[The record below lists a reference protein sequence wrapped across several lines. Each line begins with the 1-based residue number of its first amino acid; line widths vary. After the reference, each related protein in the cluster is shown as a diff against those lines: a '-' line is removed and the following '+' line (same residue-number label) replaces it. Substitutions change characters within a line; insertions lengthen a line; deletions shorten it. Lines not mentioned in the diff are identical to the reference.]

1 MAVLTG
7 SSDNCGHVVK
17 TTEQWGQTACRYQTI
32 PRGLLCIEIT
42 PTGAMNAKVGVG
54 NKTFIELPYLS
65 GSGSIDLSNYY
76 TKEETDE
83 RIQQIIESLGHIM
96 CLRGKKESVD
106 QLPMFNNIIGDVW
119 LIPDSKDPTY
129 VHEYVWTQDLKWEL
143 VGSKDT
149 DIDLSEYA
157 KKSYVDEK
165 TDAINER
172 IDNLVLMQHTHE
184 NKQILDET
192 TAPYTTEDQ
201 DLLHQIS
208 KDYISSTDKLII
220 HCIDGDI

>member
-96 CLRGKKESVD
+96 CLRGK
-106 QLPMFNNIIGDVW
+106 
-119 LIPDSKDPTY
+119 
-129 VHEYVWTQDLKWEL
+129 
-143 VGSKDT
+143 
-149 DIDLSEYA
+149 
-157 KKSYVDEK
+157 
-165 TDAINER
+165 
-172 IDNLVLMQHTHE
+172 
-184 NKQILDET
+184 
-192 TAPYTTEDQ
+192 
-201 DLLHQIS
+201 
-208 KDYISSTDKLII
+208 
-220 HCIDGDI
+220 

>member
-76 TKEETDE
+76 TKVEIDRRGNVEADNMQKDEHLYIEEE
-83 RIQQIIESLGHIM
+83 EEH
-96 CLRGKKESVD
+96 KE
-106 QLPMFNNIIGDVW
+106 
-119 LIPDSKDPTY
+119 
-129 VHEYVWTQDLKWEL
+129 
-143 VGSKDT
+143 
-149 DIDLSEYA
+149 
-157 KKSYVDEK
+157 
-165 TDAINER
+165 
-172 IDNLVLMQHTHE
+172 
-184 NKQILDET
+184 
-192 TAPYTTEDQ
+192 
-201 DLLHQIS
+201 
-208 KDYISSTDKLII
+208 
-220 HCIDGDI
+220 